1 MATLKDIAKIVASQH
16 GIKPAEAEKFLQQF
30 VETVNEGIN
39 ADKLVKIKGFG
50 TFKMQTVKPRSS
62 INVNTGERVVIS
74 GHDRITFLPD
84 AAMKDAINK
93 PFAHFETVEIADGS
107 PLLDEAASEDDSEE
121 EVKEEEVREEEL
133 EETKDE
139 ETPVQ
144 EEEPVVQEEEPVEE
158 KVEPVEEKVEPV
170 EEKVEP
176 VEDKVEPIEEEEE
189 EEPVFVM
196 APKKPASAATEDIEE
211 PESISE
217 RMQGNSN
224 VFIGIAAG
232 ILIVIAAIVG
242 FTKYSADKAP
252 VTPAV
257 QPAVVVDTVKNDTI
271 KNDSIKKD
279 SVTIGKD
286 TTQVAKDDSTSVS
299 KKKHKKKRRGRRY
312 RRHRRRG

>member
-1 MATLKDIAKIVASQH
+1 MATLKDIAKIIASQH

-30 VETVNEGIN
+30 VETVNEGID

-84 AAMKDAINK
+84 AAMKDAINQ

-144 EEEPVVQEEEPVEE
+144 DEETPVQEEEPVVQEEEPVEE

-170 EEKVEP
+170 V
-176 VEDKVEPIEEEEE
+176 EE

-196 APKKPASAATEDIEE
+196 APKKPASAVTEDIEE

>member
-158 KVEPVEEKVEPV
+158 KVEPVE
-170 EEKVEP
+170 
-176 VEDKVEPIEEEEE
+176 DKVEPIEEEEE

>member
-16 GIKPAEAEKFLQQF
+16 GMKPAEAEKFLQQF

-84 AAMKDAINK
+84 AAMKDAINR
-93 PFAHFETVEIADGS
+93 PFGHFETVEIADGS

-158 KVEPVEEKVEPV
+158 KVEPVEEKVEP
-170 EEKVEP
+170 
-176 VEDKVEPIEEEEE
+176 IEEE

-196 APKKPASAATEDIEE
+196 APKKPAKAAAEDIEE

-242 FTKYSADKAP
+242 FSKFNSDKTP

-257 QPAVVVDTVKNDTI
+257 QPAVVADTVKNDTV

-279 SVTIGKD
+279 TVAIGKD